1 MANKILDNGTLI
13 TLGLVGVVAAV
24 GAANKAGLYGS
35 TGSAARSRKPVK
47 LKKPAVYR
55 YRRTPT
61 APGMYENVE
70 MPKSLWIGQEAY
82 HTDTFIVDVNTNDAD
97 WTKNAWLVTVGSGY
111 QAAHFLV
118 FGISENTALA
128 NAIDLAAEVAP
139 GWITQSG
146 DPDLEEALEQYDGE
160 GYATD
165 DGSVYLGHF
174 DSLEIQH
181 LGPEVRTLLAEKGI
195 SLR

>member
-1 MANKILDNGTLI
+1 MAGKILDNGTLI

-61 APGMYENVE
+61 APGMYTDVE
-70 MPKSLWIGQEAY
+70 MPKSLIDRDAY
-82 HTDTFIVDVNTNDAD
+82 HTDTFIADVNTNDAN
-97 WTKNAWLVTVGSGY
+97 WTKGAWIVTVGSGY
-111 QAAHFLV
+111 SAVRFLV

-128 NAIDLAAEVAP
+128 NAIDLAVEVAP
-139 GWITQSG
+139 GWTTESG

-160 GYATD
+160 GYATE

-174 DSLEIQH
+174 DSLEIQR

>member
-61 APGMYENVE
+61 APGMYKNVE
-70 MPKSLWIGQEAY
+70 MPGSLLSKQYAGQ
-82 HTDTFIVDVNTNDAD
+82 TFTVDVNTDDAD
-97 WTKNAWLVTVGSGY
+97 WTKGAWLVTVGSGY
-111 QAAHFLV
+111 SAAYFLV
-118 FGISENTALA
+118 FGNSEDTALA
-128 NAIDLAAEVAP
+128 NALDLAAEVAP
-139 GWITQSG
+139 GWTTQPG
-146 DPDLEEALEQYDGE
+146 DSDLEEALEKYDGE

-174 DSLEIQH
+174 DSLGIER

-195 SLR
+195 TLR